1 MNRSIIVAVT
11 AVALASCATSGPKQ
25 AANFV
30 SQVEESRETLQA
42 SKEEIQRA
50 LVAVNALRR
59 IKGGDLQAQYAAINS
74 AVIQSGK
81 KMIRFRKKF
90 ASMDKTSESFFSGWA
105 AELDEYTTAEFRKRS
120 EARLKKTRGRY
131 NRLRSS
137 MQEAEAKFI
146 RLWAKLHDLVLYLN
160 YNLNAK
166 GVASVK
172 GSVRPL
178 RSEARKLYPRIDAAV
193 HEADGF
199 IKWMGP

>member
-42 SKEEIQRA
+42 TKEEIQRA

-120 EARLKKTRGRY
+120 EARLKKPVTATIGSGLACRRLKRNLSASGR
-131 NRLRSS
+131 SCTTS
-137 MQEAEAKFI
+137 C
-146 RLWAKLHDLVLYLN
+146 
-160 YNLNAK
+160 
-166 GVASVK
+166 ST
-172 GSVRPL
+172 
-178 RSEARKLYPRIDAAV
+178 
-193 HEADGF
+193 
-199 IKWMGP
+199 